1 LFIFC
6 LFLTTP
12 NPSLKK
18 EGIFG
23 FVLTCPGTLH
33 TAYFIARRI
42 RQADKKAFSTL
53 VHKIGIISIAL
64 GLGVAILGLLSLEG
78 FQQNIESKLT
88 SFQGQLQIYQYTL
101 NKTYEELPIP
111 TAKVQGIQSDLLAE
125 IESIQ
130 PYAHKTLLLKA
141 DEALEGVVCKG
152 VDPRL
157 AREKLNSYLT
167 AGHFITEQQEG
178 YSQEIVLSNQLA
190 AKLNI
195 QVGEEVIACIVQ
207 QPPRYRKLKVVGLYS
222 TYLEELDE
230 TLAFCDLKLIQRLN
244 GWSDNLVGGYEIF
257 LKDPKQTNRIAS
269 QLLDQLDY
277 DLVVKTTDEA
287 YPAIFD
293 WLVVMR
299 KDITMFLSLIFLV
312 AISNII
318 SIVLIQMME
327 RTSMIGLLKALG
339 ATDRLVHHIML
350 WNNLDMVLKGMLWG
364 NTIGLGLGVLQ
375 SYGKFIRLDPTY
387 YYIDY
392 LPIVWNGWGIVLL
405 NLVVFVLVSLVLL
418 VSIMLIARLRPIQA
432 IRFQ

>member
-1 LFIFC
+1 
-6 LFLTTP
+6 
-12 NPSLKK
+12 
-18 EGIFG
+18 
-23 FVLTCPGTLH
+23 LH

-53 VHKIGIISIAL
+53 VHKIGIVSVAL
-64 GLGVAILGLLSLEG
+64 GLGVAILGFLSLEG
-78 FQQNIESKLT
+78 FQQNMESKLT
-88 SFQGQLQIYQYTL
+88 SFQGHLQVYQYTL

-111 TAKVQGIQSDLLAE
+111 TAKLQSIQSGLLAE
-125 IESIQ
+125 IQSIQ

-152 VDPRL
+152 VDLRL
-157 AREKLNSYLT
+157 AHEKLNSYLT
-167 AGHFITEQQEG
+167 AGHFMTEQQTG

-195 QVGEEVIACIVQ
+195 QVGEEVIACMVE

-244 GWSDNLVGGYEIF
+244 GWSDSLVGGYDVF
-257 LKDPKQTNRIAS
+257 LQDHKQSKKVAS
-269 QLLDQLDY
+269 ELLDQLDY
-277 DLVVKTTDEA
+277 DLVVKTTEEA

-293 WLVVMR
+293 WLVIMR
-299 KDITMFLSLIFLV
+299 KDITIFLSLIFLV
-312 AISNII
+312 AITNII

-327 RTSMIGLLKALG
+327 RASMMGLLKAMG
-339 ATDRLVHHIML
+339 ATDRLVHQIML
-350 WNNLDMVLKGMLWG
+350 WTHLDIVLKGMIWG
-364 NTIGLGLGVLQ
+364 NMTGLGLGFVQ

-392 LPIVWNGWGIVLL
+392 LPIAWNGWVIFLL
-405 NLVVFVLVSLVLL
+405 NLIVFVLVGLVLL

>member
-1 LFIFC
+1 MSSM
-6 LFLTTP
+6 T
-12 NPSLKK
+12 
-18 EGIFG
+18 
-23 FVLTCPGTLH
+23 TLH
-33 TAYFIARRI
+33 TAHFIARRI
-42 RQADKKAFSTL
+42 RQANKKAFSTL
-53 VHKIGIISIAL
+53 VHKIGIVSIAL
-64 GLGVAILGLLSLEG
+64 GLSVAIVGFLSLEG
-78 FQQNIESKLT
+78 FQQNMEAKLT
-88 SFQGQLQIYQYTL
+88 SFQGQLQIHQYTL

-111 TAKVQGIQSDLLAE
+111 TTKIQAISPDLLAE
-125 IESIQ
+125 IHSIQ

-141 DEALEGVVCKG
+141 DEALEGAVCKG
-152 VDPRL
+152 IDPRL
-157 AREKLNSYLT
+157 AREALNSYLT

-207 QPPRYRKLKVVGLYS
+207 QPPRYRKLKVVGFYS

-244 GWSDNLVGGYEIF
+244 AWSDNQVGGYEIF
-257 LKDPKQTNRIAS
+257 LQDPKQTKKIAD
-269 QLLDQLDY
+269 QLLEQLDY
-277 DLVVKTTDEA
+277 DLVVKSTHEA

-293 WLVVMR
+293 WLMIMR
-299 KDITMFLSLIFLV
+299 KDITLFLSLIFLV

-327 RTSMIGLLKALG
+327 RTSIIGLLKALG
-339 ATDRLVHHIML
+339 ATDRLVHQMMI
-350 WNNLDMVLKGMLWG
+350 WNNLGMVLKGLIWG
-364 NTIGLGLGVLQ
+364 NMIGLGLGVLQ

-392 LPIVWNGWGIVLL
+392 LPIAWNGWGIVLI

-418 VSIMLIARLRPIQA
+418 ISIMLIARLRPIQA